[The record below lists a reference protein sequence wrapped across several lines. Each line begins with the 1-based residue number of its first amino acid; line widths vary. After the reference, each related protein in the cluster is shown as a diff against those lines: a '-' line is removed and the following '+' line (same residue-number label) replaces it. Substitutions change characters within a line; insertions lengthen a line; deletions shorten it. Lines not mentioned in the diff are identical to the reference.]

1 VEGVQLANEQPNA
14 LEHQHQCTA
23 AVELEQLHCT
33 ELESC
38 CCRMEAEVEQE
49 HDRAELENYQAWE
62 SEHCKWKAREERL
75 LEQLQPSQQQSSGS
89 LVSDRQPSRE
99 VRENGSKMQVLAM
112 L

>member
-1 VEGVQLANEQPNA
+1 MEGVQLAHEQPNA

-23 AVELEQLHCT
+23 AVELE
-33 ELESC
+33 SC
-38 CCRMEAEVEQE
+38 CCYMEAEVEQE

-89 LVSDRQPSRE
+89 LESDRQPSRE